1 MFLPPVPAQPQY
13 LILSL
18 EKTNVANGCV
28 AFLRPFHQGVTFNLS
43 EAGRFDEDVVNNDL
57 DYYDDGLRHRAVLA
71 EAVEANAS
79 PVLLLNELTSGA
91 LKASHNRLLHSPETN
106 TPTKVA

>member
-1 MFLPPVPAQPQY
+1 MFLPPTPAQPQY

-18 EKTNVANGCV
+18 EKTSVANGCV
-28 AFLRPFHQGVTFNLS
+28 AFLRPLSQGVTFNLD
-43 EAGRFDEDVVNNDL
+43 EAGRFDEDEVNNQL
-57 DYYDDGLRHRAVLA
+57 DYYDDGQRHLAVLA
-71 EAVEANAS
+71 EAVEAHSS

-91 LKASHNRLLHSPETN
+91 LKASHNQLLHSPETN